1 MSNSNLL
8 SIIINGRN
16 DNYNPYFISRLNF
29 VIEHTFYIAKN
40 LGIQNEIQFDIC
52 DWGSLNKIRNNL
64 KLSNEN
70 VKKVNFYEI
79 PKKLQS

>member
-40 LGIQNEIQFDIC
+40 LGIQNEIQFCCIDC
-52 DWGSLNKIRNNL
+52 RNHKSLILVIMDKFFLFLFKSIIFIL
-64 KLSNEN
+64 FDL
-70 VKKVNFYEI
+70 
-79 PKKLQS
+79 